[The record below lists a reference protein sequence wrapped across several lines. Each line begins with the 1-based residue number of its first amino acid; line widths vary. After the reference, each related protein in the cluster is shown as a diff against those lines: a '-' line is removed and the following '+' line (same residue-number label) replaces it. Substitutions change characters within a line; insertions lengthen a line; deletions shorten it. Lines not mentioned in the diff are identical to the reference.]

1 MTIPQTLRI
10 NALDVPAAAVEAD
23 ALRLL
28 AARVDPETRHQL
40 LDLDTDS
47 TCRPA
52 GFACPACPPKGVD
65 SDG

>member
-1 MTIPQTLRI
+1 MAVPQTRTI
-10 NALDVPAAAVEAD
+10 RDLDVPAPVVEAD

-47 TCRPA
+47 TCRPD
-52 GFACPACPPKGVD
+52 GLVCVACPPKGVA